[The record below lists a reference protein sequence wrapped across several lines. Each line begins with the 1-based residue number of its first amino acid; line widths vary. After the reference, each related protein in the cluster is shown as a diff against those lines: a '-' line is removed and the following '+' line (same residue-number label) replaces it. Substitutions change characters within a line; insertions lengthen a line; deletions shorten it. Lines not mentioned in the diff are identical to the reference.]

1 MSAKTNGK
9 ASAANPDHEA
19 LGLLLAQFY
28 LTSFRGALPALESQ
42 ADAEGWSY
50 RHFLRQGL
58 EIEAH
63 ARDERKLQR
72 LRKEAQLPEGK
83 TLAALDPAKLST
95 ANRRHLEELCGGGF
109 IDRAENVLAFGLPG
123 RGKTHYL
130 SAIGHELIYRQQR
143 RVWFTPTYKLVQ
155 RLLEAKRELRLEAL
169 LRKLDLFEVIIL
181 DDLGYLQQSREE
193 MEVLFTFFAER
204 YERRCVMISSN
215 LVFSKWEQIFH
226 DPMTAM
232 AAIDRLVHHSVIL
245 EFGGESHRSSSKT
258 KPSCAPPA

>member
-1 MSAKTNGK
+1 MSAKTHGK
-9 ASAANPDHEA
+9 ALAANPDHEA

-42 ADAEGWSY
+42 ADAEGWSH

-83 TLAALDPAKLST
+83 TLAALDPAKLTT

-204 YERRCVMISSN
+204 YERRSVMISSN

-258 KPSCAPPA
+258 NPSRTERA

>member
-1 MSAKTNGK
+1 MSAKTTGK
-9 ASAANPDHEA
+9 AIAASPDHEA
-19 LGLLLAQFY
+19 LGLLLNQFY

-63 ARDERKLQR
+63 TREERKLQR

-83 TLAALDPAKLST
+83 TLAALDPGKLTT

-109 IDRAENVLAFGLPG
+109 ADRAENVLAFGLPG

-130 SAIGHELIYRQQR
+130 SAVGHELIYRQQR

-204 YERRCVMISSN
+204 YERRSVMISSN

-258 KPSCAPPA
+258 NSSRTERA

>member
-9 ASAANPDHEA
+9 AIAANPDHEA
-19 LGLLLAQFY
+19 LGFLLAQFY

-72 LRKEAQLPEGK
+72 LRKEAELPEGK
-83 TLAALDPAKLST
+83 TLAALDAAKLT
-95 ANRRHLEELCGGGF
+95 IANRRHLEELCGGGF

-130 SAIGHELIYRQQR
+130 SAIGHELVYCQQR

-155 RLLEAKRELRLEAL
+155 RLLEAKRELRLETL
-169 LRKLDLFEVIIL
+169 LRKLDLFEV
-181 DDLGYLQQSREE
+181 
-193 MEVLFTFFAER
+193 
-204 YERRCVMISSN
+204 ISSN

-258 KPSCAPPA
+258 NPRTDR